1 MTIICHGDSLTE
13 GADIEK
19 AYAWPSLLENKL
31 GIAVVNRGIGGD
43 TTVGML
49 SRFSFDVVQKAPR
62 FVILL
67 GGTNDL
73 WWDLALN
80 LIQANLFSMVC
91 QAQHYNI
98 APVLALPLPIWV
110 EKARAQDWEP
120 PAKGYAHFSGRLQEL
135 VKALTASAKE
145 CDVAL
150 LDFYH
155 LFFDDQGKMRTD
167 YFSDDGLHASRSG
180 HFRMSQA
187 AAALFRD
194 VFNCKMV

>member
-13 GADIEK
+13 GADVEK
-19 AYAWPSLLENKL
+19 AYTWPSLLENMLKMP
-31 GIAVVNRGIGGD
+31 VVNRGIGGD
-43 TTVGML
+43 TTGGML

-67 GGTNDL
+67 GGTNDV

-98 APVLALPLPIWV
+98 APVLALPLSIWV
-110 EKARAQDWEP
+110 EKAQTQDCEP
-120 PAKGYAHFSGRLQEL
+120 PAKGYAHFSGRLQAL

-145 CDVAL
+145 WEVAL
-150 LDFYH
+150 LDFYSP
-155 LFFDDQGKMRTD
+155 FFDDQGKIRTD
-167 YFSDDGLHASRSG
+167 YFSDDGLHASRNG

-194 VFNCKMV
+194 VFNCGMA

>member
-13 GADIEK
+13 GADVEK
-19 AYAWPSLLENKL
+19 AYAWPSLLENRL
-31 GIAVVNRGIGGD
+31 RIPVVNNGIGGD
-43 TTVGML
+43 TTGGML
-49 SRFSFDVVQKAPR
+49 SRFSFDVLQKRPR

-67 GGTNDL
+67 GGINDL

-91 QAQHYNI
+91 QAQHHDI
-98 APVLALPLPIWV
+98 APVMALPLPVWV
-110 EKARAQDWEP
+110 EKARVQDWAP
-120 PAKGYAHFSGRLQEL
+120 PVKGYAHFSDRLYGL
-135 VKALTASAKE
+135 VEALTLSVKDW
-145 CDVAL
+145 DVAL

-155 LFFDDQGKMRTD
+155 PFFDDQGQMRTD

-194 VFNCKMV
+194 VFNCHMA